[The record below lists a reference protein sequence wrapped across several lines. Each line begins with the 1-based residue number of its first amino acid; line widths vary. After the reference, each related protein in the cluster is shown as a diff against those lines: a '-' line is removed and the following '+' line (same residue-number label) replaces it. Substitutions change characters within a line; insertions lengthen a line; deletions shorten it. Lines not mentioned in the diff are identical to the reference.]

1 MDEEFDNKNQE
12 ILEKN
17 KDKET
22 IFSRFEKQQP
32 RCNFGEIGACCRI
45 CIMGPCRVSPTD
57 YSKVGVCGARAYT
70 IVSRGIIRAIA
81 AGCAAH
87 SGHGKE
93 LALALLEISEKG
105 EDKEEQPNAN
115 NHSEHHHST
124 YKITDKAKLKKLALR
139 LGIKE
144 DAKEL
149 ALTALND
156 FSKYDKKPSLWL
168 AKHLNKERIKL
179 FTRYGVLPQNIDGTI
194 SEVLHRTHVGTD
206 AEPINILFGGIKC
219 SLSDLA
225 GEHIS
230 TDISDV
236 LFGTPRPCISE
247 ANLGVLKEDHVNIAV
262 HGHTP
267 LLSEAVVK
275 VAKEMNEQAKTV
287 GAKGINIVGICCTGN
302 ELMMRKGIPLATNF
316 ASQELAI
323 MTNVLDA
330 IVVDVQCIMPGFACL
345 SQCYHTRFITT
356 MPISKIPTAYHIEFN
371 QKNALDSS
379 KLIVQQGIL
388 AFKERKGAS
397 FIPKVKNKVIAGFS
411 LEALQELIGEK
422 LELLVEFIKSGKI
435 KGIAC
440 FAGCNNPKTCQD
452 LSHISIAKELAKN
465 NIFIV
470 ATGCAAGAFA
480 KHGFMN
486 EDAVEK
492 YAGAGL
498 KEFLKELGTKTKQEL
513 PLIFHM
519 GSCVDNSRVS
529 DFITLLAESFGVDIS
544 ELPVVFTAPE
554 PMSEKAI
561 AIGTWF
567 LSLGIP
573 SHIGVMPPV
582 KGSSLVYD
590 VLTKT
595 AKDIYGGYFIFET
608 DHKKAAKILLDA
620 IEERRSG
627 LELQE

>member
-1 MDEEFDNKNQE
+1 MEFDNKNQE

-32 RCNFGEIGACCRI
+32 SCNFGEIGSCCRI

-93 LALALLEISEKG
+93 LALALLEISENSKNQ
-105 EDKEEQPNAN
+105 EQHAHN
-115 NHSEHHHST
+115 NSKHHHSC
-124 YKITDKAKLKKLALR
+124 YQITDKTKLKKLALK

-144 DAKEL
+144 DPKEL
-149 ALTALND
+149 ALAALKD
-156 FSKYDKKPSLWL
+156 FSKYDKQPLLWL
-168 AKHLNKERIKL
+168 SKHLNKERIKL
-179 FTRYGVLPQNIDGTI
+179 FTRYGVLPENIEGTI

-275 VAKEMNEQAKTV
+275 VAKEMNEQAKAV
-287 GAKGINIVGICCTGN
+287 GAKGINVVGICCTGN
-302 ELMMRKGIPLATNF
+302 ELMMRKGVPLATNF

-330 IVVDVQCIMPGFACL
+330 IVVDVQCIMPGFASL

-371 QKNALDSS
+371 QKNVLESAQ
-379 KLIVQQGIL
+379 LIIQQGIL
-388 AFKERKGAS
+388 AFKERRGIP

-422 LELLVEFIKSGKI
+422 LELLVEYIKSGKI
-435 KGIAC
+435 KGVVC

-452 LSHISIAKELAKN
+452 LSHVSIAKELAKN
-465 NIFIV
+465 NILIV

-480 KHGFMN
+480 KHGLMN
-486 EDAVEK
+486 EDAQK

-498 KEFLKELGTKTKQEL
+498 KEFLKALTTKTKQDL

-529 DFITLLAESFGVDIS
+529 DFIILLAKSFNIDIS

-561 AIGTWF
+561 AIATWF

-590 VLTKT
+590 VLTNT
-595 AKDIYGGYFIFET
+595 ARDVYGGYFIFET
-608 DHKKAAKILLDA
+608 DYKKATKILLDA
-620 IEERRSG
+620 IEERRFK
-627 LELQE
+627 LELS